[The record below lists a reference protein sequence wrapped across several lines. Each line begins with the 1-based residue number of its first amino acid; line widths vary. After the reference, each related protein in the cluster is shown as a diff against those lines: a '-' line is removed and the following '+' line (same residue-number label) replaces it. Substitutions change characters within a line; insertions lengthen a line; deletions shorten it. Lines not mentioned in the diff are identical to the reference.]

1 MQIRLNEVT
10 FTLLPSEHLSFLKK
24 WSLERNYDLLRWI
37 VISCRSF
44 RSLAVPKVTCLS
56 STHLPLK
63 PKQSGFCFILSRKS
77 KTYNLGILDTAEKL
91 KWPKRAAGQSFS
103 QSGCTDRTRE
113 HS

>member
-10 FTLLPSEHLSFLKK
+10 LTLLPSEHLRFLKK

-37 VISCRSF
+37 EINHRSF

-63 PKQSGFCFILSRKS
+63 AKQSGFCLILSGKS
-77 KTYNLGILDTAEKL
+77 KTCSLGIRDTV
-91 KWPKRAAGQSFS
+91 
-103 QSGCTDRTRE
+103 
-113 HS
+113 